1 MAFDYH
7 HLKNWQFEPLYN
19 SITVKDTILYALGV
33 GLGHDPMDAQQLR
46 FVYEA
51 GLQALP
57 SMAVVLGYP
66 GFWMSDPATG
76 VDWVKVLHGE
86 QRLQI
91 IRPLPATGHFVGH
104 NKVVRIIDKGVG
116 KGALVVT
123 EREIRDAQ
131 SQLLYARLHNVSF
144 CRGDG
149 GLSHSDEPLEALPPV
164 PERAADAVCVLESM
178 PQAALLYRLNGD
190 HNPLHADPKV
200 ARQAGFKQPILHG
213 LCTYGMACHALIKQ
227 CVDYEA
233 QRLRRLDARFSAPVY
248 PGERLAFEM
257 WHAEQAGHY
266 FFQARAL
273 ERNVVV
279 LSHGVAEFA

>member
-7 HLKNWQFEPLYN
+7 HLKNWQFEPLHDKF
-19 SITVKDTILYALGV
+19 TAKDTILYALGI
-33 GLGHDPMDAQQLR
+33 GLGMDPVDKQQLR
-46 FVYEA
+46 FVYEE
-51 GLQALP
+51 GLQAMP

-66 GFWMSDPATG
+66 GFWMKNPETG

-91 IRPLPATGHFVGH
+91 LNPLPATGHFVGY
-104 NKVVRIIDKGVG
+104 NKVVRITDKGPD

-123 EREIRDAQ
+123 EREIKDADTG
-131 SQLLYARLHNVSF
+131 LVYARLHNVSF

-149 GLSHSDEPLEALPPV
+149 GQSHSDEPLEALPRV
-164 PERAADAVCVLESM
+164 PDRTPDQVCELSSV

-190 HNPLHADPKV
+190 YNPLHADPEV
-200 ARQAGFKQPILHG
+200 ARKAGFERPILHG
-213 LCTYGMACHALIKQ
+213 LCTYGMACHALLKM
-227 CVDYEA
+227 CADYKAE
-233 QRLRRLDARFSAPVY
+233 RMRRLDARFSAPVY
-248 PGERLAFEM
+248 PGERLAFEI
-257 WHAEQAGHY
+257 WQGEQEGHY
-266 FFQARAL
+266 SFQARAI